1 MTVQPGVGHLHPM
14 APLARSLAVDHEVL
28 VASSAGFLPRI
39 ERFGLRAIPIGVD
52 WTQATATQTLPGFVE
67 SDGFGQLRLYASRLA
82 GPAAS
87 DLLEVA
93 STWRPDLILRDA
105 TDFGAWVAGEKLNI
119 PTAAFGMMIRTVGPL
134 LVHAAGPELAAVRQD
149 FGLPPDPELA
159 SFGGALYI
167 DAVPP
172 FFTPADWPA
181 PQSLMHVRPPLLDRS
196 DDAVAPSWVD
206 DLGSPLVLMTLGT
219 VFNDAR
225 LVQLAVDACV
235 SLDVDLVVTLG
246 ETGDPGAFGA
256 LPPRVRVERY
266 VPHSL
271 LLPRCSA
278 LISHAASRPR
288 RRPSI
293 TACRRWP
300 CPPRPISLS
309 TPGASPNSAWAST
322 SVRQNPS
329 CSRWSTRMSS
339 RQLRSVMRLSVP
351 CSTRQLARH
360 PSKRN
365 AHCGIYPASKRWQPG
380 SSDSRRRPEGRR
392 WPRDHAWLGAR
403 PVAHRCSHARLEVV
417 GVVAV
422 EHPATWVVGDE
433 ID

>member
-246 ETGDPGAFGA
+246 ETGDPGAFGS

-271 LLPRCSA
+271 VLPRCSA
-278 LISHAASRPR
+278 VISHA
-288 RRPSI
+288 
-293 TACRRWP
+293 
-300 CPPRPISLS
+300 
-309 TPGASPNSAWAST
+309 GF
-322 SVRQNPS
+322 
-329 CSRWSTRMSS
+329 
-339 RQLRSVMRLSVP
+339 
-351 CSTRQLARH
+351 
-360 PSKRN
+360 N
-365 AHCGIYPASKRWQPG
+365 ATMAALDHGLPTVAMPASADQPFNAWRLAELGLGINLGSPKSELFPVVDSDELTAARVGDAVERAVFDPAAREAPLQAKRAL
-380 SSDSRRRPEGRR
+380 
-392 WPRDHAWLGAR
+392 RDLPSVEA
-403 PVAHRCSHARLEVV
+403 VAARLV
-417 GVVAV
+417 GLA
-422 EHPATWVVGDE
+422 ETA
-433 ID
+433 